1 MKRRLLR
8 HKFALWAIA
17 ALAFASCSQEE
28 LEEQGTPLPE
38 GQYPLELTACGL
50 QAVAT
55 PAKAS
60 TRGTADNDWKGV
72 TEVAVNVGEMTKKYT
87 ATPAD
92 DGQTATL
99 TSEAPFYWERSNEKI
114 TITAWHPYS
123 DSYPDNWLVEADQ
136 STADGYQAS
145 DFIKGELK
153 ELTFANRDTKM
164 TFEHRTAKVVVR
176 LTATKGFV
184 LDESTGVQLVN
195 VSGVKGN
202 VSTIKT
208 YRPDNAEQTYL
219 ALLGG
224 QTIAADKSFIRVTA
238 NGTDFYYKPTE
249 EKTLTAGMAYTYY
262 ITVKAEGITGV
273 QVEVTPWDETGTSA
287 DGSTDDWQEA
297 DNIIRLSDHIND
309 NLVID
314 KNTVIDGSST
324 SKKNPFKGT
333 ITVNADDVIVL
344 LKGVTVDTKGQAITV
359 NGNATL
365 MIQGDNRMVSGNGA
379 GVFIKKDKT
388 VTITSQDKENNVL
401 TAIGGNGSPGIGSSS
416 ADLHGGNIVIRNVS
430 VNAYGSKYNGVQ
442 SYSAAIGNAEGD
454 YWGSIQ
460 SILIENSMIVAQRL
474 KVKWP
479 INHIGNAQGVPALVT
494 IKSSTIE
501 KRTGNSDSSVT
512 EDNYTQDGTDTYD
525 ADGNLLSPNK
535 NKRI

>member
-1 MKRRLLR
+1 M
-8 HKFALWAIA
+8 
-17 ALAFASCSQEE
+17 
-28 LEEQGTPLPE
+28 
-38 GQYPLELTACGL
+38 ELTACGL

-72 TEVAVNVGEMTKKYT
+72 TEVAVYVGGETKKYT
-87 ATPAD
+87 ATPVD
-92 DGQTATL
+92 GGQTATL

-123 DSYPDNWLVEADQ
+123 DSYPDKWLVEADQ

-145 DFIKGELK
+145 DLIKGELK
-153 ELTFANRDTKM
+153 ELTFEHRDTKM
-164 TFEHRTAKVVVR
+164 TFEHRTAKVVVK
-176 LTATKGFV
+176 LTATEGFV
-184 LDESTGVQLVN
+184 LDETTGVQLMN
-195 VSGVKGN
+195 VSGVKDGRN
-202 VSTIKT
+202 TIKP
-208 YRPDNAEQTYL
+208 YRPDDAEQTYL

-224 QTIAADKSFIRVTA
+224 QTITANESFIRVTA

-273 QVEVTPWDETGTSA
+273 QVEATPWDENGTSA
-287 DGSTDDWQEA
+287 DGSTGDWQEA
-297 DNIIRLSDHIND
+297 DNIIRLSECTEDND
-309 NLVID
+309 DLVID
-314 KNTVIDGSST
+314 KNTVIDGSDT
-324 SKKNPFKGT
+324 SKDSPFKGT

-344 LKGVTVDTKGQAITV
+344 LKGVTVDTEGQAITV
-359 NGNATL
+359 KGNATL
-365 MIQGDNRMVSGNGA
+365 VVQGENRVVSGNGA

-388 VTITSQDKENNVL
+388 VTITSQGKENNAL

-430 VNAYGSKYNGVQ
+430 VNAYGSKHNRAQ
-442 SYSAAIGNAEGD
+442 SYSAAIGNAEGYD

-474 KVKWP
+474 KADWP
-479 INHIGNAQGVPALVT
+479 INHIGNAQGDQQPPVT
-494 IKSSTIE
+494 IKSSTIK
-501 KRTGNSDSSVT
+501 KRTGNDKYSVT
-512 EDNYTQDGTDTYD
+512 ENKYTEDGTDTYD